1 MLLRRLA
8 RPMLASSFVYDGVQA
23 ALHPA
28 EHATGAREGS
38 ALVTQRLGTSP
49 LTESQV
55 RLLVRAHG
63 VATALCGL
71 ALAVGKAPRT
81 AALALAALS
90 APLAVV
96 NQPFT
101 AKGEERQEKLA
112 KFVRNLG
119 AIGAAVIAGVDLEGR
134 PGLTYR
140 VSHAGTAAART
151 ASRTA
156 HEAQTAATLASYRA
170 AKRARKAARDS
181 QRALAAARA

>member
-1 MLLRRLA
+1 
-8 RPMLASSFVYDGVQA
+8 
-23 ALHPA
+23 
-28 EHATGAREGS
+28 
-38 ALVTQRLGTSP
+38 
-49 LTESQV
+49 
-55 RLLVRAHG
+55 
-63 VATALCGL
+63 
-71 ALAVGKAPRT
+71 
-81 AALALAALS
+81 
-90 APLAVV
+90 V

-101 AKGEERQEKLA
+101 AKGEERQEKLV

-156 HEAQTAATLASYRA
+156 REAQTAATLASYRA

-181 QRALAAARA
+181 QRALAAARS